1 MIYKY
6 RQHAIQRMFERGITQ
21 VDVEAALSTG
31 KVIEDYPNDY
41 PLPSCLWLGH
51 IGNRPVHIV
60 FADDKLKGERIIITV
75 YDPDPSQWSADF
87 TTRVK
92 P

>member
-41 PLPSCLWLGH
+41 PLPSCLWLGF
-51 IGNRPVHIV
+51 IGNRPLHVV
-60 FADDKLKGERIIITV
+60 FAEDLPKGERIIITV
-75 YDPDPSQWSADF
+75 YEPDPAQWNANF
-87 TTRVK
+87 TARVK
-92 P
+92 S